1 MNQYMIA
8 CLAIFP
14 SEQNEWPDA
23 LLKVLPTGKTSFH
36 HSFRDAP
43 KGACSSAAV
52 HFRRCL
58 HICRT
63 IHKPGLSLLFLCQL
77 MVGSP
82 IRPLAWE
89 PPYAM
94 GMTLKK
100 KKKKYLK
107 VEMPPWSMGCR
118 MDAVLAAG
126 MKTTLIS
133 LYISIRAPG
142 WPGALSMSNHIFKF
156 YWSMLDLQ
164 GCVHFCFTAQW
175 FSYTCVFFSIMVYYM
190 ILNTVP
196 YDIQ

>member
-23 LLKVLPTGKTSFH
+23 LLEVLPTGKTSFH

-100 KKKKYLK
+100 KKKKIPKSWNASL
-107 VEMPPWSMGCR
+107 VHGLQNGCCVSSR
-118 MDAVLAAG
+118 HENNTNLTVHLHQSSWV
-126 MKTTLIS
+126 TRCPVNEQS
-133 LYISIRAPG
+133 YI
-142 WPGALSMSNHIFKF
+142 
-156 YWSMLDLQ
+156 
-164 GCVHFCFTAQW
+164 
-175 FSYTCVFFSIMVYYM
+175 
-190 ILNTVP
+190 
-196 YDIQ
+196 